1 MNKEN
6 YPHIPERRFRT
17 KEYRRHLN
25 SILKTNSKIVDA
37 ILSDDY
43 RKLQLWTIL
52 LQHQIEEGLEMIKN
66 DENENGK

>member
-1 MNKEN
+1 MEN

-17 KEYRRHLN
+17 KEYRRHLS

-43 RKLQLWTIL
+43 RRLQLWTIL